1 MSVYRTNDMMLSPCG
16 LCNIGRNDRPPCS
29 HPLIT
34 LLGLGPGPCTILG
47 ELALVMWWRDS
58 GPFGDEFFSL
68 NCICPS
74 KCWLV
79 SPVDPCVLLH
89 WVRHHGVSYLQSH
102 RSAAMLQR
110 ASRYEPNVS
119 FLSSLHSLGL
129 LNVRPGQGFRP
140 KQRDGQ
146 GNLMP
151 AKREKRLGV
160 RTLCVPIRRLLSF
173 LLHVDIQTPSCRPIA
188 KPNIPK

>member
-1 MSVYRTNDMMLSPCG
+1 MASSSGKRRAWAMCRFGAHDVVG
-16 LCNIGRNDRPPCS
+16 IGPICQA
-29 HPLIT
+29 
-34 LLGLGPGPCTILG
+34 G
-47 ELALVMWWRDS
+47 
-58 GPFGDEFFSL
+58 GDCFSL
-68 NCICPS
+68 NCVCLS
-74 KCWLV
+74 KCWLAF
-79 SPVDPCVLLH
+79 PVDPCVLLH

-119 FLSSLHSLGL
+119 FLSPLHSLGL

-160 RTLCVPIRRLLSF
+160 RTLCVPVRRLLSF
-173 LLHVDIQTPSCRPIA
+173 LLHVDIQAPSCRPTA
-188 KPNIPK
+188 KPNIPKRPAT